1 MPKVSIIVPV
11 YGVEQY
17 IERCA
22 RSLFEQTYMNIEYVF
37 VNDVTPDKSIIIL
50 NQVTEDY
57 PQRSKDVKIVTH
69 STNQGVSA
77 ARNTGLA
84 AATGDYLLY
93 VDSDDYLSKDAV
105 EQLVNKAEEKN
116 ADIILFDT
124 NVRTADGIK
133 YEKVNYT
140 TKEDYICKMLLHTE
154 KCAHWNKFYRGD
166 FYRDS
171 GILADERIRLGDDYA
186 VTPRLVYKARK
197 ITVLHKPLYYYETT
211 NQSSYVHNL
220 NRAAI
225 ESQRRADQVLVDFF
239 SHVTDKQNYK
249 DVIEILTI
257 RSMVSLIKAS
267 DSDTWQ
273 TVLDV
278 YAADLTQPA
287 DNLTLVNKV
296 IFCLAKHKNYRLL
309 HIFMNFYHWVMKDR

>member
-69 STNQGVSA
+69 STNRGVSA

-93 VDSDDYLSKDAV
+93 VDSDDYLCKDAV

-116 ADIILFDT
+116 ADIVLFDT
-124 NVRTADGIK
+124 NVRTANGIK

-140 TKEDYICKMLLHTE
+140 TKED
-154 KCAHWNKFYRGD
+154 
-166 FYRDS
+166 
-171 GILADERIRLGDDYA
+171 
-186 VTPRLVYKARK
+186 
-197 ITVLHKPLYYYETT
+197 
-211 NQSSYVHNL
+211 
-220 NRAAI
+220 
-225 ESQRRADQVLVDFF
+225 
-239 SHVTDKQNYK
+239 
-249 DVIEILTI
+249 
-257 RSMVSLIKAS
+257 
-267 DSDTWQ
+267 
-273 TVLDV
+273 
-278 YAADLTQPA
+278 
-287 DNLTLVNKV
+287 
-296 IFCLAKHKNYRLL
+296 
-309 HIFMNFYHWVMKDR
+309 